1 VGTTGDEAGP
11 LLPVLS
17 RGKGRVFL
25 FTPVQDDG
33 RARRGDGPGVRL
45 PVAPGGTTR
54 RDFGVSGVV
63 LALLLV
69 ASWALARPASA
80 QQGPIRVRD
89 DRGRNLVLSSPPARV
104 VSLVPSVTE
113 LIYAIGAGDRVAGR
127 TRWDDQ
133 PPAVRSVPSVG
144 DAIGASVE
152 RVVALRPDLIILA
165 AGADDAR
172 TVAEME
178 RVGVSVF
185 VVDLNTLSDLDRVI
199 HRLGFM
205 LARRAAADSLARAI
219 REELR
224 AVHASVRGLPVRSVY
239 YDVAWPPPITIGAGS
254 YLDELLE
261 IAGARNVFEDLAAPS
276 PRVGLESVVA
286 RNPDLILV
294 PVIEGGPEP
303 VPPARR
309 PGWEAIEA
317 VRDGAVVRVDA
328 SALHRLG
335 PRIGIA
341 ARRLAAAIHP
351 EAGNPSR
358 GVR

>member
-1 VGTTGDEAGP
+1 MGTTGEEVGP
-11 LLPVLS
+11 FLPVLS

-25 FTPVQDDG
+25 FAPVQDDN
-33 RARRGDGPGVRL
+33 RARRGDGPGARL
-45 PVAPGGTTR
+45 PVAPGGIIR
-54 RDFGVSGVV
+54 RNFGVSGV
-63 LALLLV
+63 ALVVLLV
-69 ASWALARPASA
+69 TSWALARPAPA

-89 DRGRNLVLSSPPARV
+89 DRGRNLVLASPPARV

-113 LIYAIGAGDRVAGR
+113 VIYAIGAGDRVAGR

-152 RVVALRPDLIILA
+152 RVVSLRPDLVILA

-172 TVAEME
+172 TVAAME
-178 RVGVSVF
+178 RVGLSVF
-185 VVDLNTLSDLDRVI
+185 VVNLNTLSDLDRVI
-199 HRLGFM
+199 HRLGSV

-219 REELR
+219 RDELR
-224 AVHASVRGLPVRSVY
+224 AVQASVRGLPVRSVY

-254 YLDELLE
+254 YLDELLQ
-261 IAGARNVFEDLAAPS
+261 IAGARNVFGDLAAPS

-286 RNPDLILV
+286 RDPDLILV

-309 PGWEAIEA
+309 PGWGAIEA
-317 VRDGAVVRVDA
+317 VRNGAVVHVDA

-335 PRIGIA
+335 PRIGTA

-351 EAGNPSR
+351 EVRTRSGGSR
-358 GVR
+358 